1 MMSNIDVVCVGL
13 VVADHVCAPI
23 PHFPPAGALVTTERL
38 ELTIGGCAANT
49 AVDLAKLGLKTSLVG
64 RVGDDVLGR
73 FCRDFLEERHVDC
86 SEMVVSTTAQTAG
99 TLIVNV
105 AGDDRRFIHTVGA
118 NAELTGLE
126 VSDDLLRRCKV
137 LVIGGFVL
145 NPALSGENVGRLFAR
160 AQELGVKTLLD
171 VVIREGADVGEMLR
185 PVLPY
190 TDIFLPNTDEARM
203 ITGETDP
210 LRQVRS
216 LHDSGA
222 RVIVITRGR
231 KGSLISCGESLYEA
245 GAYQVEQVDG
255 TGGGD
260 AFAAGYI
267 YGLLKGETDVR
278 RCVQYGAAMGASCVR
293 SMGATTGVFNSEELE
308 AFVARYPFECS
319 VRERALA

>member
-1 MMSNIDVVCVGL
+1 MVSDVDVVCVGL

-23 PHFPPAGALVTTERL
+23 PHFPAAGGLVTTPRL

-49 AVDLAKLGLKTSLVG
+49 AVDLARLGQRVALVG

-73 FCRDFLEERHVDC
+73 FCRDFLEARNVDC
-86 SEMVVSTTAQTAG
+86 THMVASQTAQTAG

-105 AGDDRRFIHTVGA
+105 AGEDRRFIHTVGA

-126 VSDDLLRRCKV
+126 VGDELLRRCRV

-145 NPALSGENVGRLFAR
+145 NSALSGENVGRLFQRAR
-160 AQELGVKTLLD
+160 SFGVQTLLD
-171 VVIREGADVGEMLR
+171 VVIGEHADVGEMLR
-185 PVLPY
+185 PVLPH

-231 KGSLISCGESLYEA
+231 QGSLVSFGEELYEA
-245 GAYQVEQVDG
+245 GAHAVDQVDG

-260 AFAAGYI
+260 AFAAGFI
-267 YGLLKGETDVR
+267 YGMLSGRAADVLQCIR
-278 RCVQYGAAMGASCVR
+278 YGAAMGASCVR
-293 SMGATTGVFNSEELE
+293 SMGATTGVFDRDELE
-308 AFVARYPFECS
+308 AFVATKTIPIRQLSKES
-319 VRERALA
+319 